1 MTVAKLTSKRQ
12 ITIPQEIARKWGVE
26 KGDGVLF
33 LERGNE
39 IIVRPVKRRDLLSL
53 KGSVPAERPALSSSE
68 IRKRVRA
75 ERAERHGD
83 SDRSS

>member
-12 ITIPQEIARKWGVE
+12 ITIPKEIAQKWGVE

-33 LERGNE
+33 LERGDE

-53 KGSVPAERPALSSSE
+53 RGSVPAEQPALSSSE
-68 IRKRVRA
+68 IRKRVQT
-75 ERAERHGD
+75 ERAGRHGD
-83 SDRSS
+83 PDRGS